1 MKMIFMGTPH
11 FAVSILESLI
21 DGKEYEIVGV
31 ITSPDKPVG
40 RKQELTPPPVKT
52 AAQKNSISVLQPER
66 IKNPD
71 FTQKIKDLNPDIIV
85 VAAYGKIIP
94 ADILSIPKNG
104 CVNVHASLLPKY
116 RGPAPIQAAIIE
128 GEKETGITIMLMDE
142 KMDTGPTLSQRSIA
156 LDPQETAETLHNK
169 LSKLGADLL
178 ADTLP
183 KYLRKEIQPQPQDDS
198 LASYCKMITREDGKL
213 IWNKSSKELDRQ
225 VRAFTPWPGTFAF
238 YNIQP
243 NKRIK
248 ITKVEVYQKEVTT
261 PDNSECP
268 YGKIIFL
275 PDTLLVKTGDG
286 WLSLLEVQLEGGQ
299 PMNAKDF
306 MNGHQN
312 MNGIILK

>member
-71 FTQKIKDLNPDIIV
+71 FAQKIKDLNPDIIV

-104 CVNVHASLLPKY
+104 CVNIHASLLPKY

-142 KMDTGPTLSQRSIA
+142 KMDTGPTLSQRSIV

-248 ITKVEVYQKEVTT
+248 ITKVEVYQKEVAT

-299 PMNAKDF
+299 LMNAKDF